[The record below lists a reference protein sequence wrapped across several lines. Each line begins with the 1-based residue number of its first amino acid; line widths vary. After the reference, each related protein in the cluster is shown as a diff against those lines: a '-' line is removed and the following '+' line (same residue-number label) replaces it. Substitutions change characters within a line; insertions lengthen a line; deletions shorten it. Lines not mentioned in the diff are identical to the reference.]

1 MCQKSWKYP
10 TVKRIRLGQKISNIG
25 NFCSFLQSPEPP
37 INHKDKE
44 PKRNGTSHR
53 NNNNL
58 GTKFQDVQRKW
69 MLSPPPMGES
79 DSASDLDPD
88 PCNPT
93 RSNSALPLGH
103 SSVKS
108 LSTKFSNSSSPA
120 NSEKSSQNG
129 GGQPHSSR
137 PEAAVIEEQKRLIES
152 LRQQVTSKD
161 RRIQQLEDQVRM
173 LSLPLKPTES
183 VVNPVTTQL
192 L

>member
-1 MCQKSWKYP
+1 MY
-10 TVKRIRLGQKISNIG
+10 
-25 NFCSFLQSPEPP
+25 FLQSPEPP
-37 INHKDKE
+37 ITHKDKE
-44 PKRNGTSHR
+44 PKRNGTSHVQR
-53 NNNNL
+53 NNNL

-79 DSASDLDPD
+79 DSSDLDPD
-88 PCNPT
+88 PGNST
-93 RSNSALPLGH
+93 RPNSALPLGH

-120 NSEKSSQNG
+120 NSEKSNGGQNG
-129 GGQPHSSR
+129 GHSR
-137 PEAAVIEEQKRLIES
+137 PEAGLIEEQKRLIES

-183 VVNPVTTQL
+183 AHSVTSPTPL
-192 L
+192 SLF